1 MKILKFGGASVK
13 DAQGVKNLTKVLE
26 ITGTQKTLIVVSA
39 MGKTTNS
46 LEIVIDNYFN
56 AKHKLQSSIQEIK
69 KYHNQILLDLFNN
82 DSELIFKKVSKLFD
96 ELTTFFEFN
105 KSPNYDFADR
115 LSIKH
120 SGSKKSLRYSSVQ
133 DFSTSVNSQNGLLE
147 AKGPL
152 VERMKNIQ
160 YFTGD
165 LHSYDVMLFWGCLR
179 QNIKDRINAF
189 L

>member
-56 AKHKLQSSIQEIK
+56 AKHKLHSSIQEIK

-105 KSPNYDFADR
+105 KSPNYDFVYDQTVIFGE
-115 LSIKH
+115 L
-120 SGSKKSLRYSSVQ
+120 V
-133 DFSTSVNSQNGLLE
+133 STSIVSYYLNNIGLKNNWLDARE
-147 AKGPL
+147 VIKTDKNYRNAK
-152 VERMKNIQ
+152 VI
-160 YFTGD
+160 
-165 LHSYDVMLFWGCLR
+165 W
-179 QNIKDRINAF
+179 RI
-189 L
+189 LKKK